1 MTKAMP
7 VHKPAV
13 HAVSASPSPP
23 LPGRLP
29 ANVAPDRRRK
39 WEAEMRE
46 WLAWRMDQES
56 IEALN
61 HCTVGEVAVTA
72 ARAGDPE
79 LLRQTLPGPRGLHLL
94 AKIGTG

>member
-7 VHKPAV
+7 VQEPAV
-13 HAVSASPSPP
+13 HAASALPSPP

-29 ANVAPDRRRK
+29 DNAAPDRRRK

-61 HCTVGEVAVTA
+61 RCTQG
-72 ARAGDPE
+72 R
-79 LLRQTLPGPRGLHLL
+79 
-94 AKIGTG
+94 